1 MRVKSQVLLAGALA
15 AMTVLGASSAVAA
28 GGNRGDRKE
37 EISAER
43 DGRTLQAGASF
54 QGVVFDPPAQ
64 GDDALSVAAGS
75 EWVPPPCYYA
85 PRWKASEFADFW
97 YNHAERM
104 ARKTEDAATAAEIIR
119 RHEERYGPDSEYQDH
134 NIEKEDEGSWW
145 TSYTNP
151 DSPDKSGQTSCGEPA
166 FWVDYSDPPPD
177 LPAVPDARMLAELAY
192 AQVDIPPL
200 KAELNPKAQGQKVN
214 LDTWVWLPA
223 ADLNPVSVTASLDGF
238 ASLSSTVTATPSRLT
253 LDPGT
258 ADAVVHAGTAGC
270 EIGPDGAIGE
280 PWEAGKKGQQPPCG
294 VTYLRATTA
303 RSSYTLSA
311 TLTWTITW
319 EGSDGSGG
327 PLPDGEFTTTQ
338 DLTVQEIQAI
348 VR

>member
-1 MRVKSQVLLAGALA
+1 MRLRSQAALAGVLALSVLASAQVALA
-15 AMTVLGASSAVAA
+15 NGNGRGERRPGTD
-28 GGNRGDRKE
+28 GGTTDTG
-37 EISAER
+37 IY
-43 DGRTLQAGASF
+43 AGASY
-54 QGVVFDPPAQ
+54 QGVVFEPPAQ
-64 GDDALSVAAGS
+64 GADALNVAAGS
-75 EWVPPPCYYA
+75 DWVPPPCYYA

-104 ARKTEDAATAAEIIR
+104 AHKTEDAATAAEIIR
-119 RHEERYGPDSEYQDH
+119 RHEERYGPDSEYRDH

-151 DSPDKSGQTSCGEPA
+151 DSPDKSGLAGCGEPV
-166 FWVDYSDPPPD
+166 FWVNYSDPPPD
-177 LPAVPDARMLAELAY
+177 LPGVPDARMLAELAY

-200 KAELNPKAQGQKVN
+200 KVELNPKAQGQKVN

-258 ADAVVHAGTAGC
+258 ADAIVHAGNDGC

-280 PWEAGKKGQQPPCG
+280 PWDAGKEGRQPSCG

-338 DLTVQEIQAI
+338 DLTVQEIQTI